1 MLKEALEVVELHFKR
16 AKSNV
21 CEIQKWQDISSN
33 DFADDNKV
41 RVIDAFIYRFIK
53 LQDLMGNK
61 LFKRLLNEIGEYQD
75 NMSLLDVLDKLE
87 KLELLDSADRWME
100 HRKLRNLLTHE
111 YPDNLQDIIK
121 GIKLALCAFEE
132 MEMIF
137 TKIKQYVQKLS
148 LRRGKND

>member
-53 LQDLMGNK
+53 LQDLRVACK
-61 LFKRLLNEIGEYQD
+61 K
-75 NMSLLDVLDKLE
+75 S
-87 KLELLDSADRWME
+87 
-100 HRKLRNLLTHE
+100 
-111 YPDNLQDIIK
+111 
-121 GIKLALCAFEE
+121 KLAN
-132 MEMIF
+132 
-137 TKIKQYVQKLS
+137 YS
-148 LRRGKND
+148 SRGQANG